1 MIGVFICC
9 LISFV
14 LHKTKMAD
22 LYNTIDPNDSDMSTL
37 IGRGKSQRLVDMTTR
52 TASSSVGDGN
62 FVPRPVRLSGV
73 VTSPAQSKQQNR
85 TLPVRPP
92 APYTQINQSPI
103 MKSNPSPAIVS
114 RVAAT
119 ASGSGGM
126 KWWEI
131 ALIVVAAVVLVA
143 GAAYYM
149 KKKKARQLT
158 LTGGAAAAAADFYE
172 AMRGGY
178 I

>member
-1 MIGVFICC
+1 
-9 LISFV
+9 
-14 LHKTKMAD
+14 MAD

-37 IGRGKSQRLVDMTTR
+37 IGRGKSQRLVDMSSR

-73 VTSPAQSKQQNR
+73 VTSPAQSRQQSR

-92 APYTQINQSPI
+92 PPYTQINQSPI

-114 RVAAT
+114 RVAA
-119 ASGSGGM
+119 ASGGGM

-131 ALIVVAAVVLVA
+131 ALIIIAVVFVLAAV
-143 GAAYYM
+143 AYYM
-149 KKKKARQLT
+149 KKKKAREMS